1 MPGRYAIYPQ
11 YVHTKICSQ
20 PFYTLQIQEGGEVL
34 PCCGPPMPPA
44 ALVLGNAGEVP
55 LAEIWREKSVALQR
69 RLLNGVEG
77 VPFCEHCQDMP
88 NRVLPEDVLDEAAD
102 QLKAIYDVK
111 MKGVLS

>member
-1 MPGRYAIYPQ
+1 M
-11 YVHTKICSQ
+11 
-20 PFYTLQIQEGGEVL
+20 
-34 PCCGPPMPPA
+34 
-44 ALVLGNAGEVP
+44 P
-55 LAEIWREKSVALQR
+55 LAEIGREKSVALQR